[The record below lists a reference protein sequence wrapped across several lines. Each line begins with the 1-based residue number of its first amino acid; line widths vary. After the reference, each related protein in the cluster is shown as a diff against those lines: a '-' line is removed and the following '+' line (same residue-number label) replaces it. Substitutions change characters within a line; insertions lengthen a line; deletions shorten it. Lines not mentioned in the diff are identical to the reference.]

1 MILFNLLKK
10 KKKRQRLKITSIFS
24 LNIWDNRREGK
35 LILTSHL
42 FPLLSFLFSC
52 LSVEFWFTLFVR
64 DTSCSINRFCLQV
77 EKTKV
82 KLWFNYHLLRQKI
95 LYYQYYYNNAKPL
108 KLQKSCKTKET
119 SSSTTFSFY
128 FLCEF
133 HLYYPE
139 IKAILG
145 VVIEISQ
152 DSTRTKNK
160 KYKTGKYETEKDAV
174 QLSSMLRY
182 PREVNNL

>member
-1 MILFNLLKK
+1 MILFNLLK

-95 LYYQYYYNNAKPL
+95 LYYHYYYKNAKPL

-139 IKAILG
+139 IKPRDK
-145 VVIEISQ
+145 SNFRSS
-152 DSTRTKNK
+152 DRNFTRFNKNK
-160 KYKTGKYETEKDAV
+160 KQKIQDWKIRDRKRCSTAKFHAKI
-174 QLSSMLRY
+174 S
-182 PREVNNL
+182 